1 MVFSMKLL
9 IMTVLFYHGSCEDT
23 VTVREPPAPPAPPTN
38 RIVGGRPTTIDTY
51 PYMAYLVSHY
61 TNFRKFL
68 RDQADHLESLDPGQP
83 NGPSDAH
90 MNSARKASRIRQ
102 KWFKNCGG
110 VILTQHH
117 VLTAA
122 HCLFQKIKDTTA
134 VTGTTILRASKV
146 VIRVGSTYSERGGSK
161 HATSK
166 TVVHEDYKYLK
177 SYDNDVAVLVL
188 STSVSNYKS
197 SSVQPAAIP
206 PGGYVVPDNASVVA
220 VGWGQTDMNCIESTP
235 LGLRHVGLRTVDRD
249 TCAARWRQ
257 EVPELPDSMLCA
269 GLLGVGGVGICIGD
283 SGGPLVYNGVVVGVT
298 SFLKTCDDSFYPQVF
313 MRVSSYTDWIITTIS
328 QNQVVVVHKNSH
340 NTAVAAGVTR
350 LMLLA
355 FATSIWIMFSK
366 ISFFFLVST

>member
-1 MVFSMKLL
+1 MGFSMKLL

-38 RIVGGRPTTIDTY
+38 RIVGGHPTTIETY

-102 KWFKNCGG
+102 KWFKDCGG

-146 VIRVGSTYSERGGSK
+146 VIRVGSTYNDRGGSK

-188 STSVSNYKS
+188 PTSVSNYKS
-197 SSVQPAAIP
+197 SSVQPAVIP

-220 VGWGQTDMNCIESTP
+220 VGWGQTDMKCIKSNP

-249 TCAARWRQ
+249 TCGARWGA
-257 EVPELPDSMLCA
+257 PTADSMLCA
-269 GLLGVGGVGICIGD
+269 ALLDVGGAGICTGD
-283 SGGPLVYNGVVVGVT
+283 SGGPLVYNEVVVGVT
-298 SFLKTCDDSFYPQVF
+298 SFSMTCDDSFYPQVF
-313 MRVSSYTDWIITTIS
+313 TRVSSYTNWI
-328 QNQVVVVHKNSH
+328 N
-340 NTAVAAGVTR
+340 NTGAVRT
-350 LMLLA
+350 
-355 FATSIWIMFSK
+355 W
-366 ISFFFLVST
+366 

>member
-23 VTVREPPAPPAPPTN
+23 VTVREPPAPPAPPAN
-38 RIVGGRPTTIDTY
+38 RIVGGRPTTIETY

-102 KWFKNCGG
+102 KWLKNCGG

-134 VTGTTILRASKV
+134 VTGTTILRAYKV
-146 VIRVGSTYSERGGSK
+146 VIRVGSTYNDRGGSEY
-161 HATSK
+161 ATSK
-166 TVVHEDYKYLK
+166 TVVHEDYKYSK
-177 SYDNDVAVLVL
+177 SKDNDVAVLVL
-188 STSVSNYKS
+188 PTSMSNYRS

-206 PGGYVVPDNASVVA
+206 PGGYVVPDNASLVA
-220 VGWGQTDMNCIESTP
+220 VGWGRTDMNCSKSSP
-235 LGLRHVGLRTVDRD
+235 LGLRHVGLRKVDRD
-249 TCAARWRQ
+249 TCAARFGQ
-257 EVPELPDSMLCA
+257 ELPELTDSMLCA
-269 GLLGVGGVGICIGD
+269 GLLGVGGAGICMGD

-313 MRVSSYTDWIITTIS
+313 MRISSYTDWINTTIS

-340 NTAVAAGVTR
+340 NTAVAADATR

-366 ISFFFLVST
+366 ISYFFLVST

>member
-1 MVFSMKLL
+1 MRKIQQPEIIDQKSFERIIMPPQLCSTTAAALRKLSDNISKNL
-9 IMTVLFYHGSCEDT
+9 SIIRSLDISSDNWDML
-23 VTVREPPAPPAPPTN
+23 
-38 RIVGGRPTTIDTY
+38 
-51 PYMAYLVSHY
+51 
-61 TNFRKFL
+61 NFRKFL

-188 STSVSNYKS
+188 PTSMSNYRS

-235 LGLRHVGLRTVDRD
+235 LGLRHVGLRTVDRR
-249 TCAARWRQ
+249 TCGVRWGQ
-257 EVPELPDSMLCA
+257 VVPELPDSMLCA
-269 GLLGVGGVGICIGD
+269 GLLGVGGAGICIGD

-313 MRVSSYTDWIITTIS
+313 MRVSSYTDWI
-328 QNQVVVVHKNSH
+328 N
-340 NTAVAAGVTR
+340 NTVSSIR
-350 LMLLA
+350 SLHMKLA
-355 FATSIWIMFSK
+355 FSIGG
-366 ISFFFLVST
+366 T